1 MKVEN
6 RYQRL
11 YNNSLY
17 DELPLPIKINDDIYE
32 NEEEEEK
39 CSET

>member
-6 RYQRL
+6 RYQKL

-17 DELPLPIKINDDIYE
+17 NELPLSIRINDDIADKYE
-32 NEEEEEK
+32 NEKEE
-39 CSET
+39 S